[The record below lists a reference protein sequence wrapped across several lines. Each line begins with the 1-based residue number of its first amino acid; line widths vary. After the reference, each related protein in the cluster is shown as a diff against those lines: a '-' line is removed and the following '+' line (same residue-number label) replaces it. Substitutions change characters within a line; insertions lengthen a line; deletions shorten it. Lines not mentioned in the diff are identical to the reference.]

1 MLRRP
6 TFHQHQWI
14 PARPNDKQHN
24 CAEKEER
31 TRMENSWLAE
41 KAPREPR
48 LKSKAT
54 NKRTA
59 PSFYSL
65 AVHLPRSKI

>member
-1 MLRRP
+1 MLCRLA
-6 TFHQHQWI
+6 FHQHQWI

-31 TRMENSWLAE
+31 IRMENSWLAE
-41 KAPREPR
+41 KTLREPR
-48 LKSKAT
+48 LKTKAT

-59 PSFYSL
+59 ASFYYL
-65 AVHLPRSKI
+65 YIFRIVQ

>member
-1 MLRRP
+1 MLCRQV
-6 TFHQHQWI
+6 FHQHQWI

-31 TRMENSWLAE
+31 IRMENSWLAE
-41 KAPREPR
+41 KTPRGPR
-48 LKSKAT
+48 MKSKET

-59 PSFYSL
+59 PSYDNFY
-65 AVHLPRSKI
+65 